1 MRILRHLAPK
11 SLAGQLI
18 GLLLLALIGGHL
30 VAFGIFRDE
39 RREAV
44 EATTRGQILTRTAAV
59 VRLLDATPKELHDR
73 VVNSASTARLR
84 FSLSDQPESTTPST
98 SRLEVGLARR
108 LQRQLGPLADEI
120 RIQSKG
126 EEHFGRWRQMHSEDD
141 DRHHDRMRRF
151 RSLDLTLS
159 VKTTRGIWLNVE
171 TDVTSYRPAWAVQS
185 LLALLV
191 TGLAII
197 SVVVLVARRITRPL
211 RNLTEAAEGLGRG
224 EKTENIVAEGPE
236 DMRRTVDAFNQM
248 RHRLQRFIEDRTNM
262 LAAVSHDLKT
272 PITSLRIRAEFI
284 EDPELRGDIIKT
296 LDEMQ
301 SITESTLSFAREDAE
316 REENRQ
322 TDLSALLESLC
333 ADFSD
338 RGHHADYVST
348 ERIVLSC
355 RPTSLKRA
363 LNNVTENAVAY
374 GERAHL
380 NMTFDAD
387 STTATITIDDDG
399 PGIPESELERVFQP
413 FVRVETSRNRQTGG
427 TGLGLAIARS
437 IIRGHGGEISLSNR
451 EEGGLRVT
459 ITIPG
464 TN

>member
-1 MRILRHLAPK
+1 MRILRRLAPK

-18 GLLLLALIGGHL
+18 GLLLLALIGGHFITL
-30 VAFGIFRDE
+30 SIFSDE

-44 EATTRGQILTRTAAV
+44 QATTRGQILTRTAAV
-59 VRLLDATPKELHDR
+59 VRLLEATPKELHGR
-73 VVNSASTARLR
+73 VIDSASTARLR
-84 FSLSDQPESTTPST
+84 FSLSDQAENTASST
-98 SRLEVGLARR
+98 SNLEVGLARR
-108 LQRQLGPLADEI
+108 LQRLLGPLADEI

-126 EEHFGRWRQMHSEDD
+126 GEHFGRWRQMHSEDD
-141 DRHHDRMRRF
+141 DRHFERMRQF
-151 RSLDLTLS
+151 RSLDLQLS
-159 VKTTRGIWLNVE
+159 VKTTSGMWLNVE

-197 SVVVLVARRITRPL
+197 GVVVLVARRITRPL

-224 EKTENIVAEGPE
+224 EKTEDIVAEGPQ
-236 DMRRTVDAFNQM
+236 DMRRTVAAFNQM
-248 RHRLQRFIEDRTNM
+248 RHRLQRFIEDRTSM

-272 PITSLRIRAEFI
+272 PITSMRIRAEFI
-284 EDPELRGDIIKT
+284 EDPELRTDIIRT

-333 ADFSD
+333 ADFGD
-338 RGHHADYVST
+338 RGHHADYT
-348 ERIVLSC
+348 PKERIVLSC

-363 LNNVTENAVAY
+363 LNNVTENAIAY

-380 NMTFDAD
+380 NLTFDTA
-387 STTATITIDDDG
+387 STTATIIIDDDG

-451 EEGGLRVT
+451 DEGGLRVT
-459 ITIPG
+459 ITLPG
-464 TN
+464 AT